1 MNKLQFWPCLPLHVR
16 HQFEPKSKKKSKP
29 MPKLKSTAV
38 SILASALCVSGC
50 AFSYQPEA
58 GFGDS
63 VRGAISKQT
72 VNQSHALTD
81 GVSPGLE
88 GTAANATIQNYK
100 RSFDRPVS
108 LDNVLSIGIGSSGGA
123 SSGVSGQ

>member
-1 MNKLQFWPCLPLHVR
+1 
-16 HQFEPKSKKKSKP
+16 

-38 SILASALCVSGC
+38 SIWAAALCVSGC

-72 VNQSHALTD
+72 VNQSQALTD
-81 GVSPGLE
+81 GVGPGLE
-88 GTAANATIQNYK
+88 GPAASATIQNYN
-100 RSFDRPVS
+100 RSFERPVS

>member
-1 MNKLQFWPCLPLHVR
+1 MNKPQFWHCLPSYGR
-16 HQFEPKSKKKSKP
+16 YKTKPKTKP
-29 MPKLKSTAV
+29 IPTVV
-38 SILASALCVSGC
+38 SIMAVALCVSGC

-72 VNQSHALTD
+72 VNQSQALTD

-88 GTAANATIQNYK
+88 GTAANASIQNYN
-100 RSFDRPVS
+100 RSFDQPVS
-108 LDNVLSIGIGSSGGA
+108 LDSVLSIGIGSAGGA